1 MSEFLGFVGGT
12 TPLRES
18 GTLQRG
24 EGAAFVADFAAGG
37 FSGVRPGAVFL
48 GFVDAWSGRGPGFL
62 FVFFHN
68 SQVRCAKPH
77 SVFFPPGFHGV
88 KTSGDN
94 AGRSVFRAGLNM
106 NHPMQA
112 KFAIT
117 YTVFPEHN
125 KRVDTHYSDD
135 PVETELFL
143 SQLIATKSRIHEIK
157 HEGVDLEPN
166 AFDRMVRLA
175 GERLVGRLIG
185 AALKIDYAE
194 VRHRF
199 GLAV

>member
-1 MSEFLGFVGGT
+1 MRDFLGFLGGT

-18 GTLQRG
+18 GALQSG
-24 EGAAFVADFAAGG
+24 EGAAFVADLATGG

-48 GFVDAWSGRGPGFL
+48 GFVDSLSRRSPGFL

-68 SQVRCAKPH
+68 SRVRCAVES
-77 SVFFPPGFHGV
+77 SVFSRSGFHGV
-88 KTSGDN
+88 KTSEDN
-94 AGRSVFRAGLNM
+94 AGQSMFRAGPIM
-106 NHPMQA
+106 NHPMHA

-143 SQLIATKSRIHEIK
+143 SQLIATKCRIHELK
-157 HEGVDLEPN
+157 HDGVDLEPN

-175 GERLVGRLIG
+175 GERLIGRLIG